1 MIHFLSDKVTPT
13 QLQEML
19 EALTDYVK
27 LAVDVEQGSAAGGGE
42 LHADCEAV
50 LLENDC
56 AQENIWGADW
66 IPATREVR
74 YHSFINIRPRQN
86 NPAMELLDPAL
97 RARVRTL
104 VNELFVHTV
113 AAPCAPNE
121 AFAARQER
129 FLRDAV
135 PVRLGNLA
143 SNLARLH
150 SFAQQDDLSDAAARV
165 VRESQLFIEWT
176 KADAAAE
183 RTQLDELAHTLTQ
196 WEKDWPR
203 MWRDVA
209 QREAF
214 ATDAQAWS
222 NRLLNDSG
230 LLLPKAA

>member
-1 MIHFLSDKVTPT
+1 MIHLLYEPVTPT
-13 QLQEML
+13 QLNEML
-19 EALTDYVK
+19 ESLTDYVK
-27 LAVDVEQGSAAGGGE
+27 LAVDIEQGIAAGGGE

-56 AQENIWGADW
+56 AQENLWGADW
-66 IPATREVR
+66 IPATRAVR
-74 YHSFINIRPRQN
+74 YHSFINIRPRQG

-97 RARVRTL
+97 RVRARAL
-104 VNELFVHTV
+104 VNELFAHTV

-165 VRESQLFIEWT
+165 VTESQLFIEWT
-176 KADAAAE
+176 KAETVAE
-183 RTQLDELAHTLTQ
+183 RTQLDELARALTQ
-196 WEKDWPR
+196 WENDWPR
-203 MWRDVA
+203 MWRDLG

-214 ATDAQAWS
+214 AAAAQTWS
-222 NRLLNDSG
+222 DRLLNDSG
-230 LLLPKAA
+230 LLLSKAA